1 MNVNVT
7 TVSQAASL
15 VNEGIDPA
23 TADMAYIKNPRDGH
37 YLLVATTPMSRSDLP
52 CWSMGA
58 LWTVCQERGIGL
70 GFITDVDSVEVAI
83 SAMVEAICNDVEEKT
98 QNSLNFIKR
107 NIK

>member
-1 MNVNVT
+1 MKTVT
-7 TVSQAASL
+7 SIEQVQQLTSA
-15 VNEGIDPA
+15 GINPA

-37 YLLVATTPMSRSDLP
+37 YLLVASTPMSRSDLP
-52 CWSMGA
+52 CWTMGA
-58 LWTVCQERGIGL
+58 LWNVCLERGISL

-83 SAMVEAICNDVEEKT
+83 SAMVKAICNDVEEKT

>member
-7 TVSQAASL
+7 TISQAASL
-15 VNEGIDPA
+15 VNAGIDPA

-37 YLLVATTPMSRSDLP
+37 YLLTATTPMSKSDLP

-58 LWTVCQERGIGL
+58 LWTVCRQREINL
-70 GFITDVDSVEVAI
+70 AFMTDEDSTEEVIAI
-83 SAMVEAICNDVEEKT
+83 LVKAICNDVEENA